1 MTTHRPGKFLRSV
14 LRAPTVL
21 YDWRLGWLL
30 GHRFIRLSHTGRH
43 SGRPYQAMLEVLRID
58 HTTEEIVVVAGLGR
72 ATDWLRNLEAGGH
85 SEVAIATRRFPVR
98 HRVLGTDEAMAVL
111 ADYERRNRLIMPV
124 IRRVLSWLTG
134 WRYDGSPEAHRRVV
148 LQLPLIGLSSTE
160 TRT

>member
-72 ATDWLRNLEAGGH
+72 ATDWLRNLEAGGTAKWR
-85 SEVAIATRRFPVR
+85 SRPADSRCGIGSSAPTRRWPCWPTTSD
-98 HRVLGTDEAMAVL
+98 GT
-111 ADYERRNRLIMPV
+111 
-124 IRRVLSWLTG
+124 G
-134 WRYDGSPEAHRRVV
+134 
-148 LQLPLIGLSSTE
+148 
-160 TRT
+160 